1 MLPAFSSISD
11 FASLGLTLYPN
22 PMTGVLVVKN
32 TNRNNSRLVMINAV
46 GEEVM
51 NRTLNET
58 TSINVAGLSP
68 GIYLVKVIMD
78 NAEATARFIKE

>member
-1 MLPAFSSISD
+1 
-11 FASLGLTLYPN
+11 
-22 PMTGVLVVKN
+22 
-32 TNRNNSRLVMINAV
+32 
-46 GEEVM
+46 M

>member
-1 MLPAFSSISD
+1 
-11 FASLGLTLYPN
+11 
-22 PMTGVLVVKN
+22 
-32 TNRNNSRLVMINAV
+32 MINAV

>member
-1 MLPAFSSISD
+1 
-11 FASLGLTLYPN
+11 
-22 PMTGVLVVKN
+22 MTDVLVVKN
-32 TNRNNSRLVMINAV
+32 TNLKNSRLVLINAV
-46 GEEVM
+46 GDEVM